1 MWKYIVS
8 AVSFVL
14 GAVGIAGLPDD
25 LKTWSA
31 WIDMIDHAVLWYGL
45 AGAGIVAATGGA
57 LWDWRQSQIR
67 NFDMPIRTAIRHV
80 IHTTPH
86 SYQNA

>member
-31 WIDMIDHAVLWYGL
+31 WIEMIDHAVLWYGL

-57 LWDWRQSQIR
+57 LWDWRQSRIR
-67 NFDMPIRTAIRHV
+67 NFDMPMPSSMPPSRL
-80 IHTTPH
+80 TTPMVIPV
-86 SYQNA
+86 